1 MTNILAIIPARGES
15 KGIKNKNIVN
25 FCGKPLIYWTIKAA
39 QNSKYIDRVIVST
52 DSKRIREIA
61 EKYDVQ
67 RNSLRPKKYS
77 TDYATTLSVLKY
89 EIKKQEKKNYYP
101 DIIVTLQPT
110 SPLRNAH
117 HVDSALKLFLKN
129 KRADSLVSCVEV
141 PHNFNPESLMRIKGK
156 YLVEVKKNNNNYS
169 RQLKDTLYARNGA
182 AIYISK
188 RSIIEKQLFND
199 NTIPF
204 KMDRM
209 VSIDIDSEDDLIM
222 GSVFYEYLKD
232 KNEKKNK

>member
-129 KRADSLVSCVEV
+129 KRADSLVSCMEV
-141 PHNFNPESLMRIKGK
+141 PHNFNPKSLMKLKGK
-156 YLVEVKKNNNNYS
+156 YLIEVKKDDNNYS
-169 RQLKDTLYARNGA
+169 RHLKNTLYARNGA
-182 AIYISK
+182 AIYITR
-188 RSIIEKQLFND
+188 RSLIEKKLFND
-199 NTIPF
+199 FTIPF
-204 KMDRM
+204 EMNRF
-209 VSIDIDSEDDLIM
+209 VSVDIDSKDDLLIASM
-222 GSVFYEYLKD
+222 FYKYLKE
-232 KNEKKNK
+232 KNEKSNS